1 MTRIYRASEILA
13 KAHEAV
19 PLHSAR
25 PHPCRVCGCT
35 TKPAGEAVGRR
46 TGRTFHLQRC
56 MVCGFLFVN
65 DPWTDYASIYDDAYY
80 RGEGSD
86 PRVDYARE
94 FESPRECVR
103 HYEWRGLERI
113 ARHFYPAGG
122 KWLDFGCGTGG
133 LVRFVRASGRFEV
146 MGHDTGPWAE
156 KARQA
161 GLPIL
166 TEAELDAHAGTFD
179 FVTSIEVLEHLVD
192 PVRALKRMRAMLK
205 PGGTLFF
212 TTGST
217 EDAPADIRKWSYLQP
232 EIHVSYFN
240 HPSMKVAL
248 ERARFRLQFPEA
260 LPGRTD
266 LVRCKCLRNLGVR
279 RRNLIERIL
288 PWWPISR
295 MVTAKYKLADY
306 PVGIAC

>member
-1 MTRIYRASEILA
+1 MTWTFSASEILA
-13 KAHEAV
+13 RAHKPV
-19 PLHSAR
+19 PLRSQR
-25 PHPCRVCGCT
+25 PHPCPVCGCAT
-35 TKPAGEAVGRR
+35 QPAGEAVGRR

-65 DPWTDYASIYDDAYY
+65 DPWTDYAAIYDDAYY

-86 PRVDYARE
+86 PLVDYARE
-94 FESPRECVR
+94 FDAPRKSVR
-103 HYEWRGLERI
+103 YYEWRGLERI
-113 ARHFYPAGG
+113 ARHFLPQGG

-133 LVRFVRASGRFEV
+133 LVRFAKASGRYDV
-146 MGHDTGPWAE
+146 MGYDSGSWAD

-166 TEAELDAHAGTFD
+166 CESELDAHAGTFD
-179 FVTSIEVLEHLVD
+179 FVTAIEVLEHLVH
-192 PVRALKRMRAMLK
+192 PVGALKRMRALLK

-212 TTGST
+212 TTGTT
-217 EDAPADIRKWSYLQP
+217 EAAPADLKKWSYLQP

-248 ERARFRLQFPEA
+248 ERSQFRLQFTKT
-260 LPGRTD
+260 LPGWTD
-266 LVRCKCLRNLGVR
+266 VVRFKCLKNLGVKK
-279 RRNLIERIL
+279 RNLFERVL

-295 MVTAKYKLADY
+295 IVSAKYHLADY
-306 PVGIAC
+306 PVGIAR